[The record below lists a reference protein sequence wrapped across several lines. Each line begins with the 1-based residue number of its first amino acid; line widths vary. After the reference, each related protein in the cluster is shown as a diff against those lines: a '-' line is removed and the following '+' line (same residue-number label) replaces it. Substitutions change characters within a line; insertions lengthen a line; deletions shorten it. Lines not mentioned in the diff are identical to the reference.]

1 MLLIFFFLVK
11 KNLNYVGVDRCDT
24 VEFMN
29 LKATRTTRK
38 NIV

>member
-1 MLLIFFFLVK
+1 MLLIFFFWK
-11 KNLNYVGVDRCDT
+11 KNLNYIGVDRCDT
-24 VEFMN
+24 VEFMS